1 MRENSGV
8 TRGESCDK
16 NASMLK
22 VSDALNEVITEL
34 KARRVCSR
42 LPESSAASDDEDE
55 QGGRLLKHRVT
66 AMLER

>member
-8 TRGESCDK
+8 TRGESCDT
-16 NASMLK
+16 NASRLK
-22 VSDALNEVITEL
+22 VSDAPNEVNTEL
-34 KARRVCSR
+34 RARRVCSR

-55 QGGRLLKHRVT
+55 QGGRLLKDRVT